1 RPGLRGALAFA
12 SAWPLP
18 PQVPHVRPLA
28 SESCRAHAPGA
39 RAVPLLARPRA
50 MPPPVPLLA
59 LRFAPRVDGTWQ
71 DLATGGTALL
81 IRRAATEVA
90 AAAWP
95 EQAARLWHLWH
106 PHLASALDFGW
117 ITDDEWFDAYAI
129 VPVTSSG

>member
-1 RPGLRGALAFA
+1 
-12 SAWPLP
+12 
-18 PQVPHVRPLA
+18 
-28 SESCRAHAPGA
+28 
-39 RAVPLLARPRA
+39 

-129 VPVTSSG
+129 VPVTSSGRRAADVGGGIDALLANEGIRCGIEFLPVLGAAAVPVP